1 MNKKTYIENIQ
12 ASIKNIPCD
21 LVIKNITIIDVF
33 QNSSFVSDVAIHN
46 GYIVGIGNYSGQNEI
61 DGNKKYICPGL
72 IDAHAHIESSLL
84 TPKEYYKTALI
95 HGITSII
102 IDPHEIANVIGID
115 GINLMIELSQNIPFD
130 FYFMLPSC
138 VPATEFEN
146 SGSIL
151 KNSDL
156 YPFYKIIKSLDLL
169 KLWISELFLNAMK
182 I

>member
-1 MNKKTYIENIQ
+1 M
-12 ASIKNIPCD
+12 
-21 LVIKNITIIDVF
+21 
-33 QNSSFVSDVAIHN
+33 
-46 GYIVGIGNYSGQNEI
+46 EI
-61 DGNKKYICPGL
+61 KKYICPGL

-102 IDPHEIANVIGID
+102 IDPHEIANVLGID

-151 KNSDL
+151 KIQI
-156 YPFYKIIKSLDLL
+156 FIHFIKIIKSLDLL